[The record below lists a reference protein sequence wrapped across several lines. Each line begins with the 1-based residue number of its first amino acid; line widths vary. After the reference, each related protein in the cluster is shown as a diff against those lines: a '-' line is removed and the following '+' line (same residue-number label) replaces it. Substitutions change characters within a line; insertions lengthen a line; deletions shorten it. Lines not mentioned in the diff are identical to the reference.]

1 MKDMG
6 ADVIFAVDV
15 GSVNDSTPQ
24 RYGDSLSG
32 IRNAEKRLI
41 VGIWGLFNHYNPF
54 SKIPDVPTLSD
65 IQSRLAYATSVAAL
79 EKAKSSPGVLYMQP
93 PIQQYATLDFG
104 KFDEIYE
111 VGYQYC
117 KEFLNGL
124 RKEGR
129 LESLVSGGNKDK
141 RRGGPRLGRRQ
152 SI

>member
-15 GSVNDSTPQ
+15 GSVNDDTPQ

-32 IRNAEKRLI
+32 VWA
-41 VGIWGLFNHYNPF
+41 LFNHYNPF

-65 IQSRLAYATSVAAL
+65 IQSRLAYATSVPAL
-79 EKAKSSPGVLYMQP
+79 EKAKASPGVLYMQP
-93 PIQQYATLDFG
+93 PVQQYGTLDFG
-104 KFDEIYE
+104 KFDEIYK
-111 VGYQYC
+111 VGYEYC
-117 KEFLNGL
+117 KEFLDGL
-124 RKEGR
+124 RREGK
-129 LESLVSGGNKDK
+129 LEGLVGGGSRHVGDK

>member
-24 RYGDSLSG
+24 RYGDSLS
-32 IRNAEKRLI
+32 
-41 VGIWGLFNHYNPF
+41 GIWGLFNHYNPF

-65 IQSRLAYATSVAAL
+65 IQSRLAYATSVPAL
-79 EKAKSSPGVLYMQP
+79 EKAKASPGVLYMQP
-93 PIQQYATLDFG
+93 PVQQYGTLDFG

-117 KEFLNGL
+117 KEFLEGL
-124 RKEGR
+124 RKEGKLEG
-129 LESLVSGGNKDK
+129 LESGNLRNGGEKK
-141 RRGGPRLGRRQ
+141 RGGPRLSRRQ

>member
-32 IRNAEKRLI
+32 I
-41 VGIWGLFNHYNPF
+41 WGFFNHYNPF

-65 IQSRLAYATSVAAL
+65 IQSRLAYATSVSAL
-79 EKAKSSPGVLYMQP
+79 EKAKAYPGVLYMQP

-117 KEFLNGL
+117 KGFLNEL
-124 RKEGR
+124 KKEGK
-129 LESLVSGGNKDK
+129 LESLVNGGIRDK
-141 RRGGPRLGRRQ
+141 RRSGPRLRRRQ

>member
-1 MKDMG
+1 
-6 ADVIFAVDV
+6 
-15 GSVNDSTPQ
+15 
-24 RYGDSLSG
+24 
-32 IRNAEKRLI
+32 
-41 VGIWGLFNHYNPF
+41 LFNHYNPF

-79 EKAKSSPGVLYMQP
+79 EKAKASPGVLYMQP

-124 RKEGR
+124 RKEGK
-129 LESLVSGGNKDK
+129 LESLVNGGIKEK
-141 RRGGPRLGRRQ
+141 RRGGPRLRRRQ